1 MAEKK
6 ISELTAITSSE
17 LDDDDNLII
26 VDTSESQTKKISKSE
41 LASALVGG
49 GDSSTLEGQD
59 GAYYLNYNNHTNTPT
74 IPTNNNQLTNG
85 AGYITSADGGNAT
98 TLDSL
103 DSTSFLRSDADD
115 NKTSGNLT
123 FEDNI
128 KARFGTSGDL
138 QIFHNGSNSII
149 AELGTGEFQLQT
161 NGTSIK
167 LVKANTSEILANFI
181 PDGSVDLYHDASK
194 KFSTSSTGAEITGD
208 LTLTS
213 TDDSA
218 TEDPTLDLYRNSAS
232 PANSDVLGHIL
243 FSGETSTGAKVQYAE
258 IESRIVDVTNG
269 SEDGRL
275 VFRYLNNGLNPTVID
290 MSFGRIAVYQDIKLQ
305 VDQDLYFQGST
316 DDANETQLTVAD
328 PTADNIITLPDA
340 TGTVILDTGNQ
351 SITGDLTLTST
362 DSGSAEDPNLKLF
375 RDSSSPATSDFIGT
389 IQFQGKNNA
398 DETTTFAEIQSQIS
412 DVTDGTEDG
421 VLYFTVRRNGTLT
434 SIANVSGSS
443 GRFNITNG
451 NLFLQTGADL
461 IFEGA
466 TNNNNET
473 TLTVID
479 PTSDNTIQLPDS
491 SGTVALDVI
500 TPLYADFYDS
510 TTGTSIDSGAAVPWD
525 ATRNNSDATAISL
538 SGSEITINQAGDFKI
553 DFQVTVEFS
562 DTGTERS
569 DAVCYLEEYNGSTW
583 SEIEGTRAAMY
594 IRQDTFESTGAVSL
608 IHTVTSGY
616 KYRVFGTRQTG
627 LGNLRF
633 GQDSRITIVRLA

>member
-85 AGYITSADGGNAT
+85 AGYITASSTDTLTNKSGDISQFTNDSGYVTNTITGSLHVDSDGTDGVGSGLRVADVDFYDFGSGDPSFRNTNANTRTVLRVLPNGTGMLTASSAFEFFGKDYHTDSTTYHNFRIIGDETDDYIIDTSFGSAATPDKSIKFNLGLKGGNY
-98 TLDSL
+98 
-103 DSTSFLRSDADD
+103 
-115 NKTSGNLT
+115 
-123 FEDNI
+123 
-128 KARFGTSGDL
+128 
-138 QIFHNGSNSII
+138 NS
-149 AELGTGEFQLQT
+149 
-161 NGTSIK
+161 
-167 LVKANTSEILANFI
+167 
-181 PDGSVDLYHDASK
+181 
-194 KFSTSSTGAEITGD
+194 GAENILVLSGASATLGNVGIGTDTPSTKLEVAGD

-213 TDDSA
+213 TDDGA
-218 TEDPTLDLYRNSAS
+218 TENPTLDLYRNSVS
-232 PANSDVLGHIL
+232 PAVSDVMGHIQ
-243 FSGETSTGAKVQYAE
+243 FSGNNDSGSKVVYAE
-258 IESRIVDVTNG
+258 IESLILDDTASAENARLRIKIKDDG
-269 SEDGRL
+269 SDNTVMEFGYDRVQFSENIFLQVGRKL
-275 VFRYLNNGLNPTVID
+275 VFEG
-290 MSFGRIAVYQDIKLQ
+290 A
-305 VDQDLYFQGST
+305 T
-316 DDANETQLTVAD
+316 DDANET
-328 PTADNIITLPDA
+328 
-340 TGTVILDTGNQ
+340 
-351 SITGDLTLTST
+351 
-362 DSGSAEDPNLKLF
+362 
-375 RDSSSPATSDFIGT
+375 
-389 IQFQGKNNA
+389 
-398 DETTTFAEIQSQIS
+398 
-412 DVTDGTEDG
+412 
-421 VLYFTVRRNGTLT
+421 
-434 SIANVSGSS
+434 
-443 GRFNITNG
+443 
-451 NLFLQTGADL
+451 
-461 IFEGA
+461 
-466 TNNNNET
+466 
-473 TLTVID
+473 TLTVTD
-479 PTSDNTIQLPDS
+479 PTSDNTIQLPDA

-583 SEIEGTRAAMY
+583 SEIEGTRAVMY
-594 IRQDTFESTGAVSL
+594 IRQDTYESTGAVSL